1 MPIKVAELLASLQT
15 PAYIARQAAI
25 KPKYINKAKKAI
37 RKAFTYQ
44 LEGRCFSFVEI
55 VSTCPTNWG
64 MTPVEAVRW
73 SEETLLPY
81 YQLGEF
87 KTPD

>member
-1 MPIKVAELLASLQT
+1 
-15 PAYIARQAAI
+15 
-25 KPKYINKAKKAI
+25 
-37 RKAFTYQ
+37 
-44 LEGRCFSFVEI
+44 VEF

-64 MTPVEAVRW
+64 MTPVESIQWA
-73 SEETLLPY
+73 EENMLPY